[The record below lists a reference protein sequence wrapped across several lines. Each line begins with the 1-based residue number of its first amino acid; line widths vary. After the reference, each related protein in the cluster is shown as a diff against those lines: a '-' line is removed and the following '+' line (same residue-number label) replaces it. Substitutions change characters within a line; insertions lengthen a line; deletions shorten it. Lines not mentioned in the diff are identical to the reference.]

1 MEKVTLAKVLSNR
14 CIAQGVYEL
23 RLNWGETPAVQP
35 GQFVHIKIP
44 GDSGRILR
52 RPISIC
58 RMQGQVMTLVY
69 QIAGEGTRL
78 LALVFPGQQLD
89 CMGPLGQGFPVEQTV
104 RRAAVVGGGI
114 GAAPLLEL
122 AAVNSQIT
130 FDIYLGFRTAELAY
144 AVEEFAKC
152 GTVHLY
158 TDDGSLG
165 EKGFATEGLRRA
177 LREKDY
183 QAVYACGPQ
192 PMLKSLQQVTNGSGI
207 PCYASLEERMACGV
221 GACLGCVCKI
231 KTDGGWH
238 HQRVCADGPVFL
250 LSEVIFDG

>member
-1 MEKVTLAKVLSNR
+1 MKELTLATVLSNR
-14 CIAQGVYEL
+14 RIAQGIYQM
-23 RLNWGETPAVQP
+23 RLDWGKAPAAQP
-35 GQFVHIKIP
+35 GQYVHVKIP

-58 RMQGQVMTLVY
+58 RVEGQVLTLVY
-69 QIAGEGTRL
+69 QLVGEGTRL
-78 LALVFPGQQLD
+78 LSLVSPGQRLD
-89 CMGPLGQGFPVEQTV
+89 CMGPLGRGFVVEETV
-104 RRAAVVGGGI
+104 NRAAVVGGGI

-122 AAVNSQIT
+122 VAAYPHVA
-130 FDIYLGFRTAELAY
+130 FDIFLGFRTAELAY
-144 AVEEFAKC
+144 DVAEFKRY

-165 EKGFATEGLRRA
+165 QKGFATQGLKQA
-177 LREKDY
+177 LEAADY

-192 PMLKSLQQVTNGSGI
+192 PMLKSLQRAMQGSDI

-231 KTDGGWH
+231 KAGDGWQ
-238 HQRVCADGPVFL
+238 HQRVCADGPVFP
-250 LSEVIFDG
+250 LSEVILDD